1 MRENG
6 ELLRGKEFV
15 GGMNS
20 VGSCT
25 LSGIMIEN
33 VEG

>member
-6 ELLRGKEFV
+6 ELLRGKEF